1 MSLKPTSKPAI
12 ETGVATEPPAQP
24 GVATEPTKA
33 TKAKK
38 GKTKVKIASIKLRE
52 EFLN

>member
-33 TKAKK
+33 KK

-52 EFLN
+52 ELLN

>member
-1 MSLKPTSKPAI
+1 MSLKPTRKPAI
-12 ETGVATEPPAQP
+12 ET

-52 EFLN
+52 ELLN